1 MTTDPSWY
9 ELRNS
14 VFSRDFGHAGELL
27 AANPGLF
34 DLTNSIGET
43 VLHFLAVE
51 NDAGGVAW
59 LHARGFSLNTNNR
72 FGEPMVS
79 EVAALGHK
87 DLLLWL
93 GRHGADLS
101 VVDGKQRS
109 ILEYL
114 RKNKDEKRKRAD
126 EEMVQFL
133 VDKFSF

>member
-1 MTTDPSWY
+1 LGHSGKI
-9 ELRNS
+9 ES
-14 VFSRDFGHAGELL
+14 FSRPRAG
-27 AANPGLF
+27 ASTCAGL
-34 DLTNSIGET
+34 
-43 VLHFLAVE
+43 
-51 NDAGGVAW
+51 
-59 LHARGFSLNTNNR
+59 
-72 FGEPMVS
+72 
-79 EVAALGHK
+79 